1 MTDFEMKIAHFELAI
16 TCLGLKVLNMAA
28 FLVLA
33 FSILEYLWNEHE
45 WKKIISINQNAIFNL
60 LLQYLNIKI
69 MNQQRP

>member
-1 MTDFEMKIAHFELAI
+1 MVHFDIKMAISNENISFRMVI

-45 WKKIISINQNAIFNL
+45 
-60 LLQYLNIKI
+60 
-69 MNQQRP
+69 